1 MTILFKLFFYSTKA
15 FELRLKIFFFGLYN
29 IIWYPK
35 DIKILVKKTLQNN
48 QNNQF
53 KFKGDFLKKKFINKS
68 INQDEINFHN
78 QKISSENLIQIW
90 KGRDLYS
97 HNKETQNLF
106 FRFHWILELLVKNNR
121 EGIKSYIDLVCKFI
135 ETENNKTIKVLNAPY
150 NISERISNLSIF
162 FIFLKKFNLE
172 KSQLDHKF
180 KKYIYSQLIF
190 LLKKL
195 EYLPSGRIN
204 NHILNNARALYIGA
218 TFIGNSEILEISKK
232 IIKKHL
238 PKMLS
243 ESGFLKENSTH
254 YHNLVT
260 KSICEIYL
268 ISQDIGDQEFMIWL
282 ENLLTKMLSIS
293 KKFVFS
299 NDVKFNSQP
308 KLGDVSP
315 DFDLNW
321 FDLYSNSQK
330 NWSSLWNLE
339 NLPKL
344 HNFDESLMDEHI
356 SILNINKWKLISCT
370 DTNSRFLS
378 SGHGHEDF
386 GSFIIYFDG
395 LEIISDIGRFS
406 YDQISKQNKL
416 KKIISGEE
424 DSSHSRYIFFKE
436 QEKDINKFISLSR
449 DLSLK
454 KKVKVKE
461 NLIEWTERGN
471 TYKWKRKIELK
482 NKEILIKDCLDATFS
497 KGFLFFSPKINLEKK
512 SSNIIF
518 LKHDEMTIGEII
530 FQPNLEFQIDDSAY
544 FSEFLKITK
553 TKKVSWESSHV
564 NKIEIKILIY

>member
-1 MTILFKLFFYSTKA
+1 MILFKLFFYFIKA

-35 DIKILVKKTLQNN
+35 DIKSLVKSTLQNH

-53 KFKGDFLKKKFINKS
+53 KFKGDFLKKKFINES
-68 INQDEINFHN
+68 FNQNEINFHN

-90 KGRDLYS
+90 KGKDLNSY
-97 HNKETQNLF
+97 NKETQNLF
-106 FRFHWILELLVKNNR
+106 FRFHWILELLTKNNN
-121 EGIKSYIDLVCKFI
+121 EGIKSQIELVRKFI
-135 ETENNKTIKVLNAPY
+135 DIENKKTIKVLNAPY

-162 FIFLKKFNLE
+162 FIFLEKFNLKKNE
-172 KSQLDHKF
+172 LDQKF
-180 KKYIYSQLIF
+180 KKYIYSQLIL

-218 TFIGNSEILEISKK
+218 IFIGNREILEISKK

-238 PKMLS
+238 PQMLS

-268 ISQDIGDQEFMIWL
+268 ASKDIDDQVFMLWL
-282 ENLLTKMLSIS
+282 ENLLIKMLSVS
-293 KKFVFS
+293 KKFVFF
-299 NDVKFNSQP
+299 NDVKFNPQP
-308 KLGDVSP
+308 KLGDISP
-315 DFDLNW
+315 DFGLNW
-321 FDLYSNSQK
+321 FDLYSHSQK

-344 HNFDESLMDEHI
+344 QKFEKSLIEENI
-356 SILNINKWKLISCT
+356 FILNINKWKLISCT

-406 YDQISKQNKL
+406 YDQISKENKL
-416 KKIISGEE
+416 KKTVSGE
-424 DSSHSRYIFFKE
+424 DKSSHSRYIFFKE
-436 QEKDINKFISLSR
+436 QEKDINKFFSLYR

-461 NLIEWTERGN
+461 NLITWAERGN

-482 NKEILIKDCLDATFS
+482 NKEILIKDYLDAIFS

-512 SSNIIF
+512 SSNIII
-518 LKHDEMTIGEII
+518 LNYDEMPIGEIK
-530 FQPNLEFQIDDSAY
+530 FQPNLEFQIDDSPY
-544 FSEFLKITK
+544 FSEFLKMTK

-564 NKIEIKILIY
+564 DKVEIKILIY